1 MLKKSFCFLT
11 ILLLSLFLIAGCARV
26 YKAPFYN
33 KWDQKCL
40 NVNYTLLE
48 TKKVYKGECAIVYGS
63 YEAAIGEVVT
73 FTATKN
79 VEFSGASHED
89 RDVNPGNI
97 IYKINKKI
105 FKSSKFSA
113 PYKKIDSDVYY
124 VKVEDVFITTENFYA
139 KNNYLIINSEGS
151 IKSDLLY
158 CDCDINFNH
167 SINEDSCHVVKT
179 DLAKYFDENLFDKQ
193 TETAL
198 LYDYDNN
205 PFTAFELLYY
215 GRYDNT
221 IKLLYKEYIFV
232 EEDRRFRSKAVQ
244 EVTYNLDESDIVRYK
259 NYKIQI
265 LEATDDAMT
274 YKVLEDKIDRS
285 LFDHV
290 KISQNLIIPA
300 LSTYLIYGDKIRNF
314 LN

>member
-1 MLKKSFCFLT
+1 MLC
-11 ILLLSLFLIAGCARV
+11 LFHITGCAGV

-40 NVNYTLLE
+40 NVNYALLE
-48 TKKVYKGECAIVYGS
+48 TKKAYKGECAIIYGS
-63 YEAAIGEVVT
+63 YEAALGEVVN
-73 FTATKN
+73 FTANKN
-79 VEFSGASHED
+79 IEFSGASHKD
-89 RDVNPGNI
+89 RDVNPGNL

-113 PYKKIDSDVYY
+113 PYKKTDPDVYF
-124 VKVEDVFITTENFYA
+124 VKVEDIFIITENFYA
-139 KNNYLIINSEGS
+139 KNNYLIINSDGS

-158 CDCDINFNH
+158 CDCDINFIY
-167 SINEDSCHVVKT
+167 SINEASCHVVET
-179 DLAKYFDENLFDKQ
+179 DLAKYFDENLFGKQ
-193 TETAL
+193 TETVL
-198 LYDYDNN
+198 LYEYDNN

-215 GRYDNT
+215 GKYDNT

-232 EEDRRFRSKAVQ
+232 EEDRQFKSKAAQ
-244 EVTYNLDESDIVRYK
+244 ELTYNLDESDIVRYK
-259 NYKIQI
+259 KYKIQI
-265 LEATDDAMT
+265 LEATDDVMT

-290 KISQNLIIPA
+290 KISQNLIIPE
-300 LSTYLIYGDKIRNF
+300 LSTYLIYGDKIRDF